1 MYYKPN
7 TYNDYASILNKCE
20 KYEMKDI
27 ITDEIHYDFVDLCRR
42 DEDKCGWVICHYIR
56 KLTCKN
62 DNTFYG

>member
-42 DEDKCGWVICHYIR
+42 DEDKCGMGNLSLY
-56 KLTCKN
+56 KKTYL
-62 DNTFYG
+62 